1 MQKVAEILVEELKSQ
16 GIPCAGVNETDN
28 RTIVNVTV
36 GGQYSTYGVVFIFN
50 AEHDV
55 EIAAMRIAVCP
66 ENKRKDLYPVL
77 NDFNS
82 KCRWGKLVVMPNG
95 DVNMR
100 CDAVISEENV
110 GGTCVEIFLRITHM
124 VADVY
129 PSISKVLW
137 S

>member
-16 GIPCAGVNETDN
+16 GIPCAGVNEAEN
-28 RTIVNVTV
+28 RTIVNVAV
-36 GGQYSTYGVVFIFN
+36 SGKYNSYGVIFIFN

-66 ENKRKDLYPVL
+66 ENKRKNLYPAL

-82 KCRWGKLVVMPNG
+82 QCRWGKLVVMPNG

-100 CDAVISEENV
+100 CDAVVTEETV
-110 GGTCVEIFLRITHM
+110 GGTCVEIFLRITKM
-124 VADVY
+124 VEDVY
-129 PSISKVLW
+129 PAVSKALW